1 MAKAFF
7 YVTGGICFLAV
18 TVVVLWTTF
27 GARQRFIAV
36 APVSGGLAA
45 LTENGDEF
53 LGGAGNWKYWGN
65 IRTATK
71 GDPLGIK

>member
-27 GARQRFIAV
+27 V